1 MQWIGIVL
9 KIIPM
14 VAKLMKIAE
23 QAFDGV
29 KDSGAQK
36 KQMVMDAIKA
46 ITEAALGNA
55 FSQEL
60 WAKIEKVLSP
70 IIDIAA
76 TFLFGSKEPVV

>member
-1 MQWIGIVL
+1 MQWIGIIL

-14 VAKLMKIAE
+14 IAKLMKIAE

-46 ITEAALGNA
+46 ITEAALGSA
-55 FSQEL
+55 FTQEL

-76 TFLFGSKEPVV
+76 SFLFPHDEK